1 MNIKKTA
8 IALLAST
15 TLGFAVFSVNNVV
28 NAQTVQTAATV
39 ETVLNFA
46 KFEAIHAPTEGTVV
60 IVQKTDGSTV
70 LRIQNLKTEPGPDL
84 HVYLSAGAVPTPA
97 KDGAAVKTGAK
108 YLDLGKI
115 PAPFK
120 GFYEFVIPAKTDLA
134 QFKSALIWCDLAS
147 VTFAGAKL
155 N

>member
-1 MNIKKTA
+1 MNIKKIA

-15 TLGFAVFSVNNVV
+15 TFGFAVFSVNNVV
-28 NAQTVQTAATV
+28 SAQTVQTAVTV

-46 KFEAIHAPTEGTVV
+46 KLEAIHAPTEGTVV
-60 IVQKTDGSTV
+60 IVKKIDGSTV
-70 LRIQNLKTEPGPDL
+70 LRIQNLKTEAGPDL
-84 HVYLSAGAVPTPA
+84 HVYLSAGAVPTEA
-97 KDGAAVKTGAK
+97 SDGKGVKTGAK

-120 GFYEFVIPAKTDLA
+120 GFYEFAIPANTDLA

-155 N
+155 K